1 MIDLNGLA
9 VSDIAEIVA
18 KAEIKHQ
25 ASMINI
31 LKEYEDRAINNK
43 MALDYFSS
51 CLPCLK
57 PILEIFDF
65 EQELKVFPET
75 IKPINLPY
83 IAKNKRNE
91 SRRNRLNWLYMTR
104 RDKKMKVGYEHILSE
119 ARRIIFDSNQSEMN
133 KSSS

>member
-1 MIDLNGLA
+1 
-9 VSDIAEIVA
+9 
-18 KAEIKHQ
+18 
-25 ASMINI
+25 MINI

-57 PILEIFDF
+57 PILEIFHF

-83 IAKNKRNE
+83 IAKNKQNE
-91 SRRNRLNWLYMTR
+91 SKHNRLNWLYMTR

-133 KSSS
+133 KSST